1 MKLKKNLPVEL
12 NHLFRKMLIE
22 NFKTMEFY
30 YGVLKDIIKKHKE
43 DEHAHT
49 AKQIDYENTTVDSH
63 LKYQNNRISKLV
75 LGHNGD
81 GVQELKDSR
90 VSVDSTPFNV
100 LSERLY
106 YDFNKINQKMEENYN
121 KLNSKIE
128 RVVNVNDYGA
138 DPTGQEDSTE
148 AFKKAFADGNRH
160 VHMTEGTYITK
171 SGFKV
176 PSNII
181 LSGAGKENT
190 ILKVSDDAPR
200 EVVGI
205 SNRDLDGTAKN
216 IILEGFDVDGNKGRF
231 NERYVSSGIQYEHPK
246 PAGGSLSSAV
256 RLAGV
261 TNGQVRD
268 VRAYEALLH
277 GIDVTLASDTY
288 SNSGDGVRVRED
300 LESKYILV
308 DNCETFYNGD
318 DGITTHHSR
327 YISIK
332 NCISHEPKNYHGNSN
347 GIEVDDG
354 SQFVFL
360 DNNYTY
366 GNHVGLEIKAHSTSS
381 APTGVFVNSHISN
394 NDTRSYVLR
403 HIGHHRA
410 ETDPKTKT
418 ANDVML
424 NNCVALNPKRTDVY
438 PGWSTRALSISA
450 YRNVS
455 VNNFTAISDGTADA
469 GQPAIIVQF
478 MAENVQL
485 NNINV
490 SGFKNASA
498 DIKILGGVN
507 RPKKITLSNINIRNS
522 SNNIGIAGGAKVY
535 DIKIIGAN
543 LIGNGRGNAIEMYNR
558 TAHIVGVTAEGYT
571 NGAKIIDKL
580 YKVPPT
586 FTRGGFLGGSTGSGA
601 MSARSAV
608 IASSGNTFAHSD
620 RSWAIGS
627 GAENTV
633 IGSRTGIMNSLRS
646 ATDPNGV
653 AQLIVNSHRVKSP
666 GSHLIVGGWGAEGG
680 ASESNVKFTIN
691 SYNGNINSVGTI
703 KSGQTFGDY
712 AEYFESQSGQ
722 SIPNGTIVTL
732 DGRYIRKAQIN
743 DKPIG
748 VISGTAGVVLGDQ
761 LFHHKDRFIKDEF
774 GVVITEEQEVE
785 IVKDT
790 GEVVKEIRDVPVVNP
805 DYDENEDYLARSDR
819 PEWNVVGLTGQVF
832 TRIDATVKPNDYIKA
847 NNGIGTKDNVNG
859 YYRVMDITTPYD
871 IEKGYGVAVI
881 LVK

>member
-231 NERYVSSGIQYEHPK
+231 NERYVSSGIQYEYPK

-722 SIPNGTIVTL
+722 AIPNGTIVTL

>member
-1 MKLKKNLPVEL
+1 MKFNLPIEIGQK
-12 NHLFRKMLIE
+12 FRKMVIE
-22 NFKTMEFY
+22 NFRYIDYKFSQY
-30 YGVLKDIIKKHKE
+30 RDIFNNHKS
-43 DEHAHT
+43 DKHAHN
-49 AKQIDYENTTVDSH
+49 AKNIDYKLTNVSDH
-63 LKYQNNRISKLV
+63 LDYQRSQIRRLV

-81 GVQELKDSR
+81 GIQELTDSH
-90 VSVDSTPFNV
+90 VAIDSTPFNV

-106 YDFNKINQKMEENYN
+106 YDFNKINQTMESNY
-121 KLNSKIE
+121 KQLNEKIE
-128 RVVNVNDYGA
+128 RIINVNDYGA

-148 AFKKAFADGNRH
+148 AFKKAFANGGRH
-160 VHMTEGTYITK
+160 VHMTEGTYII
-171 SGFKV
+171 SGLKV
-176 PSNII
+176 PNNTV
-181 LSGAGKENT
+181 LSGMSPYNT
-190 ILKVSDDAPR
+190 ILKVADNAPR
-200 EVVGI
+200 ATIGVT
-205 SNRDLDGTAKN
+205 NKDLDGTAEN
-216 IILEGFDVDGNKGRF
+216 IIFENFAVDGNKGRF
-231 NERYVSSGIQYEHPK
+231 TDRNVSGGIQFEYPK
-246 PAGGSLSSAV
+246 PSGGSLSSAV

-261 TNGQVRD
+261 TNGQVRN
-268 VRAYEALLH
+268 VRAYDALLH
-277 GIDVTLASDTY
+277 GIDITHASDSY
-288 SNSGDGVRVRED
+288 IASGDGVRVRED

-308 DNCETFYNGD
+308 DNCETFHNGD

-327 YISIK
+327 YISVK

-366 GNHVGLEIKAHSTSS
+366 GNHVGLEIKAHDTTS
-381 APTGVFVNSHISN
+381 APTGVFVNSHISC

-403 HIGHHRA
+403 HIGHHNA
-410 ETDPKTKT
+410 TTDPKTKT

-450 YRNVS
+450 FRNVS

-478 MAENVQL
+478 MAENIQL

-498 DIKILGGVN
+498 DIKVLGGTN

-535 DIKIIGAN
+535 DLKIIGAN
-543 LIGNGRGNAIEMYNR
+543 LIGNGRGNAVEMYNR
-558 TAHIVGVTAEGYT
+558 TAHIIGVTAEGYT
-571 NGAKIIDKL
+571 NGAKIMDKL

-586 FTRGGFLGGSTGSGA
+586 FTRGGFVGGSTGSGA
-601 MSARSAV
+601 MSNRSAI
-608 IASSGNTFAHSD
+608 IASSGDTFAYSD

-646 ATDPNGV
+646 ATDPDGV

-722 SIPNGTIVTL
+722 AIPNGTIVTL
-732 DGRYIRKAQIN
+732 DGRYIRKAQVN

-774 GVVITEEQEVE
+774 GVVVTEQQEVE

-790 GEVVKEIRDVPVVNP
+790 GEVVKELRDVPLVNP
-805 DYDENEDYLARSDR
+805 EYDENEDYLARSDR

-832 TRIDATVKPNDYIKA
+832 TRIDGTVKPNDYIKA

-859 YYRVMDITTPYD
+859 YYRVMDITTPFNT
-871 IEKGYGVAVI
+871 EKGYGVAVVLI
-881 LVK
+881 K

>member
-1 MKLKKNLPVEL
+1 MKFNLPIEL
-12 NHLFRKMLIE
+12 GQKFRKMMIE
-22 NFKTMEFY
+22 NLRFIDYKQ
-30 YGVLKDIIKKHKE
+30 KKIIDLINRHKE
-43 DEHAHT
+43 DKHAHH
-49 AKQIDYENTTVDSH
+49 AKNIDYKLTNVSDH
-63 LKYQNNRISKLV
+63 LDYQRSQIRRLV

-81 GVQELKDSR
+81 GIQELTDSH
-90 VSVDSTPFNV
+90 VAIDSTPFNV

-106 YDFNKINQKMEENYN
+106 YDFNKINQTMESNYN
-121 KLNSKIE
+121 ELNKKIE
-128 RVVNVNDYGA
+128 RIINVNDYGA
-138 DPTGQEDSTE
+138 DPTGQKDSTE
-148 AFKKAFADGNRH
+148 AFKKAFANGGRH
-160 VHMTEGTYITK
+160 VHMTEGTYII
-171 SGFKV
+171 SGLKV
-176 PSNII
+176 PNNTV
-181 LSGAGKENT
+181 LSGMSPYNT
-190 ILKVSDDAPR
+190 ILKVADNAPR
-200 EVVGI
+200 ATIGVT
-205 SNRDLDGTAKN
+205 NKDLDGTAEN
-216 IILEGFDVDGNKGRF
+216 IIFENFAVDGNKGRF
-231 NERYVSSGIQYEHPK
+231 TDRNISGGVQYEYPK
-246 PAGGSLSSAV
+246 PSGGSLSSAV

-261 TNGQVRD
+261 TNGQVRN
-268 VRAYEALLH
+268 VRAYDALLH
-277 GIDVTLASDTY
+277 GIDITHASDSY
-288 SNSGDGVRVRED
+288 IASGDGVRVRED
-300 LESKYILV
+300 LESKYILI
-308 DNCETFYNGD
+308 DNCETYHNGD

-366 GNHVGLEIKAHSTSS
+366 GNHVGLEIKAHDTTS
-381 APTGVFVNSHISN
+381 APTGVFVNSHISC

-410 ETDPKTKT
+410 ETEPKTKT

-450 YRNVS
+450 FRNVS

-469 GQPAIIVQF
+469 GQPAIVVQF
-478 MAENVQL
+478 MAENIQL

-498 DIKILGGVN
+498 DIKVLGGMN

-535 DIKIIGAN
+535 DLKIMGAN

-571 NGAKIIDKL
+571 NGAKIIDKIF
-580 YKVPPT
+580 KTPPT
-586 FTRGGFLGGSTGSGA
+586 ITKGGFVGGSTGSGA
-601 MSARSAV
+601 MSPRSAV
-608 IASSGNTFAHSD
+608 LASSGNTFAYSD

-627 GAENTV
+627 GAENIV
-633 IGSRTGIMNSLRS
+633 RGSRTGIMNSLRS
-646 ATDPNGV
+646 ATDSDGV

-666 GSHLIVGGWGAEGG
+666 GSHLIVGGWGAEGN
-680 ASESNVKFTIN
+680 ASVSNVKFTIN

-732 DGRYIRKAQIN
+732 DGRYIRKAQAN

-748 VISGTAGVVLGDQ
+748 VISGTAGIVLGDQ

-774 GVVITEEQEVE
+774 GVVVTEQQEVE

-790 GEVVKEIRDVPVVNP
+790 GEVVKELRDVPLVNP
-805 DYDENEDYLARSDR
+805 EYDENEDYLARSDR

-832 TRIDATVKPNDYIKA
+832 TRIDNTVKANDYIKA

-859 YYRVMDITTPYD
+859 YYRVMEITTPYNTD
-871 IEKGYGVAVI
+871 KGYGVAVVLI
-881 LVK
+881 K

>member
-1 MKLKKNLPVEL
+1 MNLKKNLPVEL

-22 NFKTMEFY
+22 NFRTMEFY
-30 YGVLKDIIKKHKE
+30 YNVLKDNIKKHKE

-49 AKQIDYENTTVDSH
+49 AKQIDYENTTVDNH

-90 VSVDSTPFNV
+90 VSVDSIPFNV

-106 YDFNKINQKMEENYN
+106 YDFNKINQTMKDNY
-121 KLNSKIE
+121 KQLNDKIE
-128 RVVNVNDYGA
+128 RIVNVNDYGA

-148 AFKKAFADGNRH
+148 AFHKAFANGGRQVN
-160 VHMTEGTYITK
+160 VSKGTYKIKGLKLPNNTVLTGE
-171 SGFKV
+171 S
-176 PSNII
+176 PY
-181 LSGAGKENT
+181 NT
-190 ILKVSDDAPR
+190 ILKLSDDAPR
-200 EVVGI
+200 EAIGVT
-205 SNRDLDGTAKN
+205 NKNLDGTAEN
-216 IILEGFDVDGNKGRF
+216 IAIENISVDGNKSRF
-231 NERYVSSGIQYEHPK
+231 NERYVSSGIQYEYPK

-261 TNGQVRD
+261 TNGQVKN
-268 VRAYEALLH
+268 VHAYEALLH

-288 SNSGDGVRVRED
+288 SNSGDGVRVKEN
-300 LESKYILV
+300 LESKYILI
-308 DNCETFYNGD
+308 DNCETYHNGD

-332 NCISHEPKNYHGNSN
+332 NNISHDPKNYHGNSN
-347 GIEVDDG
+347 GIEVDDA

-410 ETDPKTKT
+410 ETETKTKT

-469 GQPAIIVQF
+469 GQPAIVVQF

-535 DIKIIGAN
+535 DLKIIGAN

-558 TAHIVGVTAEGYT
+558 TAQIVGVTAEGYT
-571 NGAKIIDKL
+571 NGAKIMDKIF
-580 YKVPPT
+580 KTPPT
-586 FTRGGFLGGSTGSGA
+586 ITKGGFVGGSTGSGA
-601 MSARSAV
+601 MSPRSAV
-608 IASSGNTFAHSD
+608 IASSGDTFAYSD

-627 GAENTV
+627 GAENIV
-633 IGSRTGIMNSLRS
+633 KGSRTGIMNSLRS
-646 ATDPNGV
+646 ETDPNGV

-666 GSHLIVGGWGAEGG
+666 GSHLIVGGWGAEGS
-680 ASESNVKFTIN
+680 ASISNVKFTIN
-691 SYNGNINSVGTI
+691 SYNGDINSVGTI

-722 SIPNGTIVTL
+722 AIPNGTIVTL
-732 DGRYIRKAQIN
+732 DGRYIRKAQVG
-743 DKPIG
+743 DRPIG

-774 GVVITEEQEVE
+774 GVVVTEKQEVE
-785 IVKDT
+785 IIKDT

-805 DYDENEDYLARSDR
+805 DYDENEDYLSRSDR

-832 TRIDATVKPNDYIKA
+832 TRIDNTVKANDYIKA
-847 NNGIGTKDNVNG
+847 KNGIGTKDNVNG
-859 YYRVMDITTPYD
+859 YYRVMEITTPYD
-871 IEKGYGVAVI
+871 TEKGYGVAVI

>member
-1 MKLKKNLPVEL
+1 MKFNLPIEL
-12 NHLFRKMLIE
+12 GQKFRKMMIE
-22 NFKTMEFY
+22 NLRFIDYKFNQ
-30 YGVLKDIIKKHKE
+30 IIDLINNHKS
-43 DEHAHT
+43 DKHAHH
-49 AKQIDYENTTVDSH
+49 AKNIDYKLTNVSDH
-63 LKYQNNRISKLV
+63 LDYQRSQIRRLV

-81 GVQELKDSR
+81 GIQELTDSH
-90 VSVDSTPFNV
+90 VAIDSTPFNV

-106 YDFNKINQKMEENYN
+106 YDFNKINQTMESNYN
-121 KLNSKIE
+121 ELNKKIE
-128 RVVNVNDYGA
+128 RIINVNDYGA
-138 DPTGQEDSTE
+138 DPTGQKDSTE
-148 AFKKAFADGNRH
+148 AFKKAFANGGRH
-160 VHMTEGTYITK
+160 VHMTEGTYII
-171 SGFKV
+171 SGLKV
-176 PSNII
+176 PNNTV
-181 LSGAGKENT
+181 LSGMSPYNT
-190 ILKVSDDAPR
+190 ILKVADNAPR
-200 EVVGI
+200 DTIGVT
-205 SNRDLDGTAKN
+205 NKDLDGTAEN
-216 IILEGFDVDGNKGRF
+216 IIFENFAVDGNKGRF
-231 NERYVSSGIQYEHPK
+231 TDRNISGGVQYEHPK
-246 PAGGSLSSAV
+246 PSGGSLSSAV

-261 TNGQVRD
+261 TNGQVRN
-268 VRAYEALLH
+268 VHAYEALLH

-300 LESKYILV
+300 LESKYILI
-308 DNCETFYNGD
+308 DNCETYHNGD

-403 HIGHHRA
+403 HIRHHRA

-450 YRNVS
+450 FRNVS

-469 GQPAIIVQF
+469 GQPAIVVQF
-478 MAENVQL
+478 MAENIQL

-498 DIKILGGVN
+498 DIKVLGGTN

-535 DIKIIGAN
+535 DLKIMGAN

-571 NGAKIIDKL
+571 NGAKIIDKIF
-580 YKVPPT
+580 KTPPT
-586 FTRGGFLGGSTGSGA
+586 ITKGGFVGGSTGSGA
-601 MSARSAV
+601 MSPRSA
-608 IASSGNTFAHSD
+608 ILASSGNTFAYSD

-627 GAENTV
+627 GAENIV
-633 IGSRTGIMNSLRS
+633 RGSRTGIMNSLRS
-646 ATDPNGV
+646 ATDPDGV

-666 GSHLIVGGWGAEGG
+666 GSHLIVGGWGAEGN
-680 ASESNVKFTIN
+680 ASVSNVKFTIN

-722 SIPNGTIVTL
+722 AIPNGTIVTL
-732 DGRYIRKAQIN
+732 DGRYIRKAQVN

-761 LFHHKDRFIKDEF
+761 LFHHKDKFIKDEF
-774 GVVITEEQEVE
+774 GVVVTEQQEVE

-790 GEVVKEIRDVPVVNP
+790 GEVVKELRDVPLVNP
-805 DYDENEDYLARSDR
+805 EYDENEDYLARSDR
-819 PEWNVVGLTGQVF
+819 PEWNVVGLTGQIF
-832 TRIDATVKPNDYIKA
+832 TRIDNTVKVNDYIKA

-859 YYRVMDITTPYD
+859 YYKVMEITTPYD
-871 IEKGYGVAVI
+871 TEKGYGVAVVLI
-881 LVK
+881 K

>member
-1 MKLKKNLPVEL
+1 MKFNLPIEIGQKS
-12 NHLFRKMLIE
+12 RKMVIE
-22 NFKTMEFY
+22 NFRFIDYKFNQ
-30 YGVLKDIIKKHKE
+30 VVDLINNHKS
-43 DEHAHT
+43 DKHAHD
-49 AKQIDYENTTVDSH
+49 ASNVGYKQTNVSDHLDYQRS
-63 LKYQNNRISKLV
+63 RIERLV

-81 GVQELKDSR
+81 GIQELTDSH
-90 VSVDSTPFNV
+90 VAIDSTPFNV

-106 YDFNKINQKMEENYN
+106 YDFNKINQTMESNY
-121 KLNSKIE
+121 KQLNEKIE
-128 RVVNVNDYGA
+128 RIINVNDYGA

-148 AFKKAFADGNRH
+148 AFKKAFANGGRH
-160 VHMTEGTYITK
+160 VHMTEGTYII
-171 SGFKV
+171 SGLKV
-176 PSNII
+176 PNNTV
-181 LSGAGKENT
+181 LSGMSPYNT
-190 ILKVSDDAPR
+190 ILKVADNAPR
-200 EVVGI
+200 ETIGVT
-205 SNRDLDGTAKN
+205 NKDLDGTAEN
-216 IILEGFDVDGNKGRF
+216 IIFENFAVDGNKGRF
-231 NERYVSSGIQYEHPK
+231 SDRNVSGGIQFEYPK
-246 PAGGSLSSAV
+246 PSGGSLSSAV

-261 TNGQVRD
+261 TNGQVRN
-268 VRAYEALLH
+268 VRAYDALLH
-277 GIDVTLASDTY
+277 GIDITHASDSY
-288 SNSGDGVRVRED
+288 IASGDGVRVRED

-308 DNCETFYNGD
+308 DNCETFHNGD

-327 YISIK
+327 YISVK

-366 GNHVGLEIKAHSTSS
+366 GNHVGLEIKAHDTTS
-381 APTGVFVNSHISN
+381 APTGVFVNSHISC

-403 HIGHHRA
+403 HIGHHNA
-410 ETDPKTKT
+410 TTDPKTKT

-450 YRNVS
+450 FRNVS

-469 GQPAIIVQF
+469 GQPAIVVQF
-478 MAENVQL
+478 MAENIQL

-498 DIKILGGVN
+498 DIKVLGGTN

-543 LIGNGRGNAIEMYNR
+543 LIGNGQGNAIEMYNR

-586 FTRGGFLGGSTGSGA
+586 FTRGGFVGGSTGSGA
-601 MSARSAV
+601 MSNRSAV
-608 IASSGNTFAHSD
+608 IASSGDTFAYSD

-627 GAENTV
+627 GAENAV

-646 ATDPNGV
+646 ATDPDGV

-722 SIPNGTIVTL
+722 AIPNGTIVTL
-732 DGRYIRKAQIN
+732 DGRYIRKAQAN

-774 GVVITEEQEVE
+774 GVVVTEQQEVE

-790 GEVVKEIRDVPVVNP
+790 GEVVKELRDVPLVNP
-805 DYDENEDYLARSDR
+805 EYDENEDYLARSDR

-832 TRIDATVKPNDYIKA
+832 TRIDGTVKPNDYIKA

-859 YYRVMDITTPYD
+859 YYRVMDITTPFNT
-871 IEKGYGVAVI
+871 EKGYGVAVVLI
-881 LVK
+881 K